1 MPGPPPKDPAV
12 RQRRNKTSTT
22 AQLPSESACR
32 RRRVPP
38 LPERWVHEYDK
49 DRVVTGK
56 KLLPWPDD
64 LVAWWTDL
72 WRSPQA
78 TQWTRAMYHEL
89 VMLATLR
96 ERWQLTGE
104 SKDAAEYRMHR
115 RDFGLTTLDMRRLQ
129 WSIEEEGAP
138 KKRAAARVDAA
149 AQDAPDPRGVL
160 RAVK

>member
-12 RQRRNKTSTT
+12 RQRRNKMSTT
-22 AQLPSESACR
+22 AQLPPESACR

-38 LPERWVHEYDK
+38 LPERFIEHIDAEGNITFK
-49 DRVVTGK
+49 PR
-56 KLLPWPDD
+56 PWHPATC
-64 LVAWWTDL
+64 AWWTDT

-78 TQWTRAMYHEL
+78 TQWTKAMFHEVL
-89 VMLATLR
+89 MLAELR

-104 SKDAAEYRMHR
+104 AKDAAEYRMHR

-129 WSIEEEGAP
+129 WSIEDEAEP
-138 KKRAAARVDAA
+138 KKKAARIDAGGY
-149 AQDAPDPRGVL
+149 DAPDPRGVL